1 MGKREDNMRKYG
13 CVLVS
18 FVFLFCL
25 LAAALSAYGQ
35 ETKVIRLKYASF
47 YPTASSPHVLL
58 EQWCREV
65 EKRTNGRVKISF
77 FGGGTLAPIP
87 QSYDVA
93 TRGIADIS
101 VTCPQWMAGR
111 FPMTDVLYLPL
122 GVKSDYQAT
131 KMTDAWFKK
140 FKPKEYDDVKVLY
153 FYSTALGAIM
163 TLRPLPSI
171 NDLKNVKIKV
181 TGRTAPIVSAL
192 DAVPVSAVLSEIY
205 ESLMMGVAEGAILP
219 MDALKIYRLGE
230 LVKGLQINP
239 GMSYPSGMVVF
250 MNKAKWNSLP
260 PDIQKTIEAVSEEW
274 VERTAN
280 QQKDET
286 KKAIEYGVSKG
297 MKVFEIS
304 PPEIETTKKKVK
316 PILDEYA
323 KRMKEK
329 GLPGEASLNFCLEYI
344 KSH

>member
-1 MGKREDNMRKYG
+1 MRKYG

-25 LAAALSAYGQ
+25 LAVALSAYGQ

-47 YPTASSPHVLL
+47 YPTASSPHALL

-131 KMTDAWFKK
+131 KMADAWFKK

-153 FYSTALGAIM
+153 FYSTALGGIM
-163 TLRPLPSI
+163 TLKPFQSI
-171 NDLKNVKIKV
+171 NDLKNLKIKV

-192 DAVPVSAVLSEIY
+192 DAVPVSAILSEIY

-239 GMSYPSGMVVF
+239 GMSYPSGMVVV

-260 PDIQKTIEAVSEEW
+260 PNIQKAIETVSEEW
-274 VERTAN
+274 VEKTAN
-280 QQKDET
+280 LQKDET
-286 KKAIEYGVSKG
+286 KKAIEFAVSKG

-304 PPEIETTKKKVK
+304 PSEVQITKKKVK
-316 PILDEYA
+316 PILDDYV
-323 KRMKEK
+323 KKLKEK

-344 KSH
+344 KSY